1 MFEAEGIPPE
11 IYALPYLVIYPLQ
24 EGAFHNSLP
33 YLGIYTQC
41 ARSLIL
47 REKWG
52 VVSLIISMYF
62 QHLGTISSHSRAK
75 LVPLDLLL
83 GNHGGYQT
91 EKSSFLL
98 LKWLILKKC
107 HCATLC
113 RDTTYVGSLQ
123 MFIGVTCQNIQ
134 PSGALPKLLFSVPY
148 SGHKSLPHFQQNQP
162 FCTL

>member
-1 MFEAEGIPPE
+1 MNAQ
-11 IYALPYLVIYPLQ
+11 Y
-24 EGAFHNSLP
+24 
-33 YLGIYTQC
+33 
-41 ARSLIL
+41 ARSVIFARKMGGHKFDHINVFLAS
-47 REKWG
+47 R
-52 VVSLIISMYF
+52 
-62 QHLGTISSHSRAK
+62 GTISSHSRAK

-107 HCATLC
+107 HCAALC

-123 MFIGVTCQNIQ
+123 RFIRVTCQNFQ
-134 PSGALPKLLFSVPY
+134 PSGGLPKLLFLVPY

-162 FCTL
+162 FCTLCIIQVFRKYSS